1 MLGLDPIAD
10 ARDARVGLGIA
21 GSGIADAVM
30 LGVGLEIAGKWG
42 CSCS

>member
-1 MLGLDPIAD
+1 MLVMRGLAW
-10 ARDARVGLGIA
+10 GIA

-42 CSCS
+42 C